1 MEKNIWRHDFPQI
14 KDGLVYLDS
23 AAMSLKPQTVID
35 KVSYYYTNLSTNIHR
50 GLYPTGVETTTLYE
64 QTREDVAKYI
74 HALPE
79 EVVFT
84 RGTTSSL
91 NLVAFSCAA
100 NILQEGDEIVTSQL
114 EHHSAY
120 LPFYEVAKQKKA
132 SIRFLELTQEGRITV
147 EGFQAALTD
156 KTKLVVLTYV
166 SNVMG
171 YISPIREITRLAH
184 EKGIIVVVDGAQ
196 ALPHLKIDVKE
207 LDIDF
212 LAFSAHKMLGPTG
225 IGILYGKYDL
235 LQKMPPFE
243 FGGDMNDVV
252 TMSAVEYKDAP
263 QKFEAGTMPVSSVLG
278 FSDAIAYFQANDI
291 SKMEEHTHK
300 LHRYCLAR
308 LSKLEGLEIY
318 NPSAETAIIA
328 FNLKNV
334 PPHDAVTFYAEQNI
348 CMRSGHHCARMV
360 SDFLGIN
367 GCLRASFYIY
377 NDFKDV
383 DLFVDA
389 TKDAIEFFKKM
400 GF

>member
-1 MEKNIWRHDFPQI
+1 M
-14 KDGLVYLDS
+14 
-23 AAMSLKPQTVID
+23 
-35 KVSYYYTNLSTNIHR
+35 
-50 GLYPTGVETTTLYE
+50 LYE

-74 HALPE
+74 HCETE

-91 NLVAFSCAA
+91 NLVSFSFAKG
-100 NILQEGDEIVTSQL
+100 ILKAGDEVLTSEL

-120 LPFYEVAKQKKA
+120 LPFYEAAKQNGA
-132 SIRFLELTQEGRITV
+132 SMRFVKLSKEGRITV
-147 EGFQAALTD
+147 EAFKKALTE

-171 YISPIREITRLAH
+171 YITPVKEITRIAH
-184 EKGIIVVVDGAQ
+184 ERGIYVVIDGAQ
-196 ALPHLKIDVKE
+196 ALPHLLIDVKD

-225 IGILYGKYDL
+225 IGILYGKYEL

-243 FGGDMNDVV
+243 FGGDMNDIV
-252 TMSAVEYKDAP
+252 TLNTVEFKDAP
-263 QKFEAGTMPVSSVLG
+263 QKFEAGTMPVASVLG
-278 FSDAIAYFQANDI
+278 LSDAIAYYQQHDI
-291 SKMEEHTHK
+291 VKMEEHTQK
-300 LHRYCLAR
+300 LHRYCLGR
-308 LSKLEGLEIY
+308 LSKLDGIEIY
-318 NPSAETAIIA
+318 NPTAETAIIA

-334 PPHDAVTFYAEQNI
+334 PPHDAITFYAEKNI

-389 TKDAIEFFKKM
+389 TKDAIEFFQKM